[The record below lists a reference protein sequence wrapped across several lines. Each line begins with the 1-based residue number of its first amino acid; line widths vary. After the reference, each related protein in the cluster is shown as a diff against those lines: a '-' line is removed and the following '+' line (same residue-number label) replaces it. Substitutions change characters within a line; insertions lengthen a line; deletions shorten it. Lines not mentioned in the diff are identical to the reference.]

1 MYEHTCS
8 FSHTYTEYISLLI
21 RGNNIYKKLHSLL
34 HVSILYLEFLLSK
47 HGASTSEQNCA
58 EATQS
63 KGLKSKYLC
72 YASTD
77 NVWAMNTCR
86 AAQK

>member
-1 MYEHTCS
+1 M
-8 FSHTYTEYISLLI
+8 
-21 RGNNIYKKLHSLL
+21 
-34 HVSILYLEFLLSK
+34 
-47 HGASTSEQNCA
+47 SEQNCA

-86 AAQK
+86 AAQKQGCKDAGHFIRDL